1 MYKITTTRFNDNTYG
16 ENKRFRTNS
25 NEPCI
30 YGTSLKIKEQIPYR
44 EKVLVVE
51 MNNQQNKIMGIG
63 LIKNKLIDDKR
74 YNIYADK
81 VYNRYI
87 YKGTHYLDIEEI
99 DEEEKVLNNKMK
111 TFKTIEKLELLLFKG
126 ARHSKR
132 AQGITILPEWIEKLD
147 INFKE
152 FINNLFNK
160 YVII

>member
-1 MYKITTTRFNDNTYG
+1 MYKITTTRFNDNTFG

-25 NEPCI
+25 SEPCI

-44 EKVLVVE
+44 EQVLVVE

-99 DEEEKVLNNKMK
+99 DNEEKE
-111 TFKTIEKLELLLFKG
+111 TIEKLELLLFKG